1 MISRFQSLGL
11 RLKGFKK
18 VLLKDTK
25 GVLTSKNNF
34 KWVKE
39 TDEYVRTV
47 LPKTGTEITET
58 KLASGKIK
66 DVVKQDGTMYRYI
79 ADSDDTFTSFRLYKG
94 KWKNENGGYLDGS
107 VIASRTPEQSA
118 KMKAEIAA
126 KALRAKREK
135 FVEWFNQKFDRVI
148 TRSQDGSLSKKTY
161 EKGTDRLVAWYD
173 KDKAGNWTKGHIE
186 YIPGGFGKTV
196 YTETPKGTVIESV
209 TRAMGNEKIERIEIP
224 GGDWSK
230 ATTSIKETAK
240 VPTQEEYVG
249 FLEQLAGAF
258 DEMAA
263 KRN

>member
-25 GVLTSKNNF
+25 GVLTSANNF

-39 TDEYVRTV
+39 TDEYVRTI
-47 LPKTGTEITET
+47 LPKTGTEIIESKLT
-58 KLASGKIK
+58 KGKMK
-66 DVVKQDGTMYRYI
+66 DVIKKDGTMVRYV
-79 ADSDDTFTSFRLYKG
+79 ADSNDEFTPFRILKG
-94 KWKNENGGYLDGS
+94 IWKKENGGYLDGE
-107 VIASRTPEQSA
+107 VIAIRTNAESA
-118 KMKAEIAA
+118 KLKADKAA

-135 FVEWFNQKFDRVI
+135 FIEWFNQKFERVI
-148 TRSQDGSLSKKTY
+148 TRSEDGSVSKKTY

-173 KDKAGNWTKGHIE
+173 KDQAGNWTRGHIE

-196 YTETPKGTVIESV
+196 YTETPKGKVIESV
-209 TRAMGNEKIERIEIP
+209 TKAMGNEKIERVEIP

-230 ATTSIKETAK
+230 ATTSVKETAK
-240 VPTQEEYVG
+240 VPTQEEYVK
-249 FLEQLAGAF
+249 FWEQLAGAF